1 MQVYKI
7 FKKENSSFVD
17 YSIWFNTDEE
27 LDNFV
32 AKFPKYVRIIKTRG
46 FDQTRQGGYPI
57 AAFVVDLESNGI
69 AGEVNET
76 GLKRLAKFRE
86 IADLDSMVETGVRA

>member
-7 FKKENSSFVD
+7 FKRENASFVD
-17 YSIWFNTDEE
+17 YGIWFNTDEE

-32 AKFPKYVRIIKTRG
+32 AKFPKYVRVIKTRG
-46 FDQTRQGGYPI
+46 FDQTRQGGYPV
-57 AAFVVDLESNGI
+57 ATFVVDLESNAK
-69 AGEVNET
+69 AGEVNEA

-86 IADLDSMVETGVRA
+86 IADLDSIVETGVRA